1 MIPLGQM
8 IVFIGLIMC
17 LFTYL
22 FTDNRDLVLIMMGIN
37 IGITFVLFCSILDKY
52 EIKIRKS
59 HDHD

>member
-37 IGITFVLFCSILDKY
+37 IGISFVLFCSILDKY

>member
-1 MIPLGQM
+1 MPLGQM

-22 FTDNRDLVLIMMGIN
+22 FTDNMYFVLIMIGIN
-37 IGITFVLFCSILDKY
+37 IGISFVLFCSILDKY